1 MAPDPESDAEFNK
14 LADLVK
20 SSFPDLKC
28 LRCGNERFFLVT
40 EPEKIRTLADLG
52 NARSEASTATL
63 ACTRCGFLENH
74 LAEPLRRS
82 GKPIQRD

>member
-1 MAPDPESDAEFNK
+1 MKPGPDVESAFNE

-20 SSFPDLKC
+20 ASFPDLKC
-28 LRCGNERFFLVT
+28 LRCGNERFYLVT
-40 EPEKIRTLADLG
+40 EAERPHSLAALG
-52 NARSEASTATL
+52 QPKVEPTTVTL

-82 GKPIQRD
+82 GKPIARD